1 MLALEEG
8 DLQFKYWRPF
18 VLFLCAIDGDANYVR
33 QRGMLDALAQLV
45 RRGKGLALVN
55 GVVVDEVAE
64 PSLRKARKA
73 RRRLRAQKVEE
84 VVGRRVDVGIRVDDR
99 IDLGPDLGKVWRHL
113 MGRRRWR
120 WRRVDNGGRRR
131 RGQRWRRRRRRR
143 RWRQRR
149 R

>member
-18 VLFLCAIDGDANYVR
+18 VLFLCAIDGDANYIR

-64 PSLRKARKA
+64 HSLRKARKA
-73 RRRLRAQKVEE
+73 RRGRGPDAGTAVAGSAATRARARRSRGGES
-84 VVGRRVDVGIRVDDR
+84 VVGLIFVPSQHVDVRPPLPPLREFSGENTRV
-99 IDLGPDLGKVWRHL
+99 
-113 MGRRRWR
+113 
-120 WRRVDNGGRRR
+120 
-131 RGQRWRRRRRRR
+131 
-143 RWRQRR
+143 
-149 R
+149 